1 MNDEVAILFA
11 MQDDVNYV
19 LEKLTESGGLAS

>member
-1 MNDEVAILFA
+1 MNAEVAILFA

-19 LEKLTESGGLAS
+19 LEKLTESGSLTS